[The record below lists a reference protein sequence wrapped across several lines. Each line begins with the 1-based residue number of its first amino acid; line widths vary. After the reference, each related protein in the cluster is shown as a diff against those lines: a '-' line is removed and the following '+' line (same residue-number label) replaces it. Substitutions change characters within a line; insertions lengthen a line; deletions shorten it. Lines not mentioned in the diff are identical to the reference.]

1 MQLTDN
7 FWLSEFACKD
17 GAGVPLHLIP
27 NVQKLAEQLQV
38 IRNVLGEPLHI
49 NSAYRTF
56 EHNRNVGGSL
66 HSQHLFAKAADLRVG
81 NGFNSTILHEL
92 IMELIASKEII
103 NGGVGLYSS
112 FVHYDIRNKPA
123 RW

>member
-1 MQLTDN
+1 MELTRN
-7 FWLSEFACKD
+7 FNLTEFKCKD
-17 GAGVPLHLIP
+17 GAGVPLHFLP

-38 IRNVLGEPLHI
+38 IRDCVGKPLYI
-49 NSAYRTF
+49 NSAYRTY

-66 HSQHLFAKAADLRVG
+66 HSQHLKAKAADLRVEG
-81 NGFNSTILHEL
+81 LSSNLLHEL
-92 IMELIASKEII
+92 ILELIDNGDII
-103 NGGVGLYSS
+103 NGGVGLYNS